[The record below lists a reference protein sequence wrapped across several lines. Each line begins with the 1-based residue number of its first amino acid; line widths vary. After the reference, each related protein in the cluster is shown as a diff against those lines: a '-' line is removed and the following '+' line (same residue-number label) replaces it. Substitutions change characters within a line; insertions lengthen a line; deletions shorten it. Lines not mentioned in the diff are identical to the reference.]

1 MDLKQLLGK
10 LDLIEG
16 SMQKAAK
23 EPTGPKYTGQWRGTD
38 AGTPGKKL
46 VGDSIEPEE
55 SILKD
60 LNKGPKP
67 KTKEKEL
74 AEQFEA
80 FLQALEEDNI
90 GVEEKRPARK
100 GSRPARDYGKD
111 GQPSKRYNTV
121 KEHGDPWERDQE
133 GKAVGWRAQED
144 EENIKAI
151 QANAKKYPNGDPR
164 VKPLKAK
171 DATKI
176 AHDVLG
182 KSFGSEET
190 DESRGHK
197 IVATK
202 LKDIERSKQPTA
214 DVDLTARKAQAK
226 AEYRKYVEKMKKLNP
241 NYVPMYKMDETVPTG
256 QQTMAAKT
264 QANGAATMPVDPKQI
279 QAAKIATN
287 TLKTA
292 TGSKA
297 PNLDTAVD
305 KLSQGVPDPK
315 SIAALQP
322 MMQDVATIMQ
332 DPKLANQ
339 LKSVLG
345 QVQQVQKA
353 QQKQNPAV

>member
-38 AGTPGKKL
+38 AGTPGRKL
-46 VGDSIEPEE
+46 VGDSVEP

-60 LNKGPKP
+60 LSKGPKP
-67 KTKEKEL
+67 KTREQEL
-74 AEQFEA
+74 AEQFEQ
-80 FLQALEEDNI
+80 FLQALEEENLGISD
-90 GVEEKRPARK
+90 KRPLRK
-100 GSRPARDYGKD
+100 GSRPAREYTKD
-111 GQPSKRYNTV
+111 GQLSKRYTYN
-121 KEHGDPWERDQE
+121 
-133 GKAVGWRAQED
+133 
-144 EENIKAI
+144 
-151 QANAKKYPNGDPR
+151 
-164 VKPLKAK
+164 
-171 DATKI
+171 
-176 AHDVLG
+176 
-182 KSFGSEET
+182 SEET

-202 LKDIERSKQPTA
+202 LKDIDRASNPTA
-214 DVDLTARKAQAK
+214 DDLKQREAQAK
-226 AEYRKYVEKMKKLNP
+226 ADYAKYVAKMQKKNP
-241 NYVPMYKMDETVPTG
+241 NYIPLYKMDETVPTG

-353 QQKQNPAV
+353 QQKQTPAV